1 MLKVLKY
8 LLIVHVYMYNNVQ
21 AFEYIDKDGD
31 GIISLDDLKA
41 VNDLAK
47 VGLSY
52 EELTELVEEAD
63 KDGDGVIS
71 KQDFISVM
79 KRTNLFK

>member
-1 MLKVLKY
+1 M
-8 LLIVHVYMYNNVQ
+8 IMMQ

-31 GIISLDDLKA
+31 GIISLDDLRA
-41 VNDLAK
+41 TNAL
-47 VGLSY
+47 VGLGLSP
-52 EELTELVEEAD
+52 EDLTGLVEEAD
-63 KDGDGVIS
+63 KDGDGVIT

>member
-1 MLKVLKY
+1 M
-8 LLIVHVYMYNNVQ
+8 HVYMYTVYTVQ

-31 GIISLDDLKA
+31 GIINLDDLKA

>member
-1 MLKVLKY
+1 M
-8 LLIVHVYMYNNVQ
+8 Q
-21 AFEYIDKDGD
+21 AFDYIDKDGD

-41 VNDLAK
+41 TNDL
-47 VGLSY
+47 VGISLNL
-52 EELTELVEEAD
+52 EELTGLVEEAD
-63 KDGDGVIS
+63 KDGDGLIN